1 MNLVGAEAPVESV
14 RHSAAADAE
23 KRRWIRPF
31 HRLTAAVATHAAGDV
46 MVAIALANTMFF
58 AAPTDAAR
66 QQVVLYLTLAMLPV
80 ALLTPVVDGLLA
92 RHVGQLR
99 HTLVASAAIRAG
111 LAFLLIGAAESPALY
126 PLAIGLLVTSRVHG
140 IARVAYV
147 PEVLPSDRS
156 LCWANTWLSAT
167 VNIGGAIGAVIASG
181 VVALTGSSNG
191 ALVVAVASYGLSTLL
206 VFVPLAGELKV
217 APAERE
223 LALDPEAAK
232 LPART
237 VGAGVALAVIR
248 FATGFLTFLLAFAV
262 KDNPAEFSAI
272 IAAAVIGGAL
282 GTFTAGAARQ
292 LMPAWLLPPVLLA
305 VLAAVASSA
314 AVDVHS
320 VWGFALALTSAF
332 AWSAGK
338 VSFDGVTQQLTCPRG
353 RRRVVARWTV
363 SFQICWIAGAAV
375 ALVPVDPTYAL
386 SALAVG
392 CTLGVIGALKQAE
405 VKLPSLATLLAFSRY

>member
-1 MNLVGAEAPVESV
+1 MSFVGAEARTESG
-14 RHSAAADAE
+14 RGN
-23 KRRWIRPF
+23 RRRVRPF

-46 MVAIALANTMFF
+46 MVAVALANTMFF

-66 QQVVLYLTLAMLPV
+66 QQVVLYLALAMLPV

-111 LAFLLIGAAESPALY
+111 LAFALIGAADTAALY

-147 PEVLPSDRS
+147 PEILPSDRS
-156 LCWANTWLSAT
+156 LVWANTWLSAT
-167 VNIGGAIGAVIASG
+167 VNVGGALGAVVATG
-181 VVALTGSSNG
+181 VVALTGSSSG
-191 ALVVAVASYGLSTLL
+191 ALAAAVACYGLSTLV
-206 VFVPLAGELKV
+206 VFTPLAGELAV

-223 LALDPEAAK
+223 LELDPEAAK

-237 VGAGVALAVIR
+237 VAAGLALAVIR
-248 FATGFLTFLLAFAV
+248 FATGFLTFLLAFAA
-262 KDNPAEFSAI
+262 KDDPAQFSAI
-272 IAAAVIGGAL
+272 VAAAVIGGAL
-282 GTFTAGAARQ
+282 GTFTASAARQ
-292 LMPAWLLPPVLLA
+292 LMPTWALPPVLLA
-305 VLAAVASSA
+305 VLAAVSASA

-320 VWGFALALTSAF
+320 VWGFAVALTSAF

-338 VSFDGVTQQLTCPRG
+338 ISFDGVTQQLTCPRG
-353 RRRVVARWTV
+353 RRRVVSRYTV
-363 SFQICWIAGAAV
+363 GFQICWIVGAAA

-386 SALAVG
+386 TALAVG
-392 CTLGVIGALKQAE
+392 CTLGVVGALRQAE
-405 VKLPSLATLLAFSRY
+405 AKLPSLATLLAYER

>member
-1 MNLVGAEAPVESV
+1 MSFVGAEAK
-14 RHSAAADAE
+14 AE
-23 KRRWIRPF
+23 TGRGNRRRIRPF

-66 QQVVLYLTLAMLPV
+66 QQVVLYLALAMFPV

-92 RHVGQLR
+92 RHAGQLR
-99 HTLVASAAIRAG
+99 HTLVMSSALRAG
-111 LAFLLIGAAESPALY
+111 LAFALIGAAETAALY
-126 PLAIGLLVTSRVHG
+126 PLAIALLVTSRVHG

-147 PEVLPSDRS
+147 PEILPDDRS
-156 LCWANTWLSAT
+156 LVWANTWLSAT
-167 VNIGGAIGAVIASG
+167 VNIGGAVGAAIATG
-181 VVALTGSSNG
+181 VVTLTGSSYW
-191 ALVVAVASYGLSTLL
+191 ALVAAVVSYGLSTLT
-206 VFVPLAGELKV
+206 VVRPLAGELSI

-223 LALDPEAAK
+223 LALDPAAAK

-237 VGAGVALAVIR
+237 VAAGLALAVIR
-248 FATGFLTFLLAFAV
+248 FATGFLTFLLAFAT
-262 KDNPAEFSAI
+262 KDNPAQFSAI
-272 IAAAVIGGAL
+272 VVAAVIGGAL

-292 LMPAWLLPPVLLA
+292 LMPTWALPPVLLG
-305 VLAAVASSA
+305 VLAAVSASA

-320 VWGFALALTSAF
+320 AWGFAVALTSAF

-353 RRRVVARWTV
+353 RRRVVSRYTV
-363 SFQICWIAGAAV
+363 GFQVCWIVGAAA

-386 SALAVG
+386 AALAVG
-392 CTLGVIGALKQAE
+392 CSLGVVGALKQAE
-405 VKLPSLATLLAFSRY
+405 VKLPSLASLLAYER